1 MQSYRNEWCSLI
13 EGRFGDQLPWH
24 NINEVH
30 SIAICAKFYK
40 KIFFVFSPQCQI
52 LKALSLGGK
61 KKIQMW
67 RFPKSWIENK
77 LNSGNCCGAT
87 GQEIENRTVESPPD
101 CYVDFIAVRPI
112 YNQWKYKGNPQTQ
125 QNIIGMWEKQRSRE
139 FDVRSLNGS
148 LLLCLW
154 QTGWCKCPLMGACV
168 SSFLLTAQ
176 PPTNTN
182 YFWIMCKN
190 SKISRCKV
198 QQIWN
203 GISRWL
209 HTTAPN

>member
-1 MQSYRNEWCSLI
+1 MCKVLLKDLFLCFPPSARSWKHFHL
-13 EGRFGDQLPWH
+13 GARR
-24 NINEVH
+24 
-30 SIAICAKFYK
+30 KFK
-40 KIFFVFSPQCQI
+40 C
-52 LKALSLGGK
+52 L
-61 KKIQMW
+61 

-190 SKISRCKV
+190 TKISRCKV
-198 QQIWN
+198 QKYEMEF
-203 GISRWL
+203 L
-209 HTTAPN
+209 VDCTAPN